1 LLTEAAGRRV
11 GRIQK
16 SKIKIQNQ
24 NSKSKSKSKF
34 KFKIKIQNSK
44 FKIPTLSRKAREGW
58 GTPQH
63 PMTIFLRQARQRL

>member
-44 FKIPTLSRKAREGW
+44 SPPSREKREKG
-58 GTPQH
+58 GAPRN
-63 PMTIFLRQARQRL
+63 IR